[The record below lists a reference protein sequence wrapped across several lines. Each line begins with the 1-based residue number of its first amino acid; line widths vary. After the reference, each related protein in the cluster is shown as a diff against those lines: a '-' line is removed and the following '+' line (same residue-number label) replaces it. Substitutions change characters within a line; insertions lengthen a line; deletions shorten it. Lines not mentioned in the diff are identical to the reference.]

1 MKFVKSISWILI
13 LFLCAVIIFLVPI
26 FIDYKENDAP
36 TEQTT
41 KVVRVTKEKKNI
53 KKKEVVND
61 TIDLKKFYNKV
72 NSMEEYEFAIDMGII
87 ECAIDN
93 SYLKIDSD
101 PYNNG
106 GDGTLTEIMAS
117 DAISIVEFFCDEYN
131 IPTSVVEQM
140 KTTSA
145 IDGSQEKNYDQISFI
160 WRYHPDNGLEVLIE
174 KNNIA

>member
-1 MKFVKSISWILI
+1 MKFLKSISWILI
-13 LFLCAVIIFLVPI
+13 LFLCAVIIFLVPV
-26 FIDYKENDAP
+26 FIDYKESDAP

-41 KVVRVTKEKKNI
+41 KVVRVT
-53 KKKEVVND
+53 
-61 TIDLKKFYNKV
+61 
-72 NSMEEYEFAIDMGII
+72 YEFAIDMGII

-145 IDGSQEKNYDQISFI
+145 IDGSQEKDYDQISFI